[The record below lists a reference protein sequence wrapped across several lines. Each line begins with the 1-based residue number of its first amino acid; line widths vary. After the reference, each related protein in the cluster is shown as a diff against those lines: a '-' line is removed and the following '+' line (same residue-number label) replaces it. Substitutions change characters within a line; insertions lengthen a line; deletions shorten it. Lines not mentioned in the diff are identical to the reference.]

1 SRSTNILKKVTYLYP
16 TETTPLLGCYGLEKE
31 FREDVYRDF
40 ELDFYNKGNLYG
52 LEKYW
57 ACHHYSK
64 TKDHKK
70 LPELDRRLKEEYRN
84 LNDFKEPL
92 ILIFSRHHLT

>member
-1 SRSTNILKKVTYLYP
+1 IALEDATAGYN
-16 TETTPLLGCYGLEKE
+16 YGMECLFRFYSYDLEKE

-40 ELDFYNKGNLYG
+40 EQLTLDFYNKGNLYG

-70 LPELDRRLKEEYRN
+70 LPELDR
-84 LNDFKEPL
+84 
-92 ILIFSRHHLT
+92 